1 MGKQQKH
8 EYPKNQG
15 MMRIPKRYGEG
26 RVEKCPFCRQQ
37 ATAVNAQG
45 IPVCPSHKGAELGEM
60 KCVCGEYLDIKK
72 GKFGIFFSCLNCG
85 SMSPGKSFEINAVRD
100 VSESKKNSSP
110 AKEGG
115 RRREMTVRPDDPR
128 YFS

>member
-1 MGKQQKH
+1 
-8 EYPKNQG
+8 
-15 MMRIPKRYGEG
+15 MMHIPKRYGES

-60 KCVCGEYLDIKK
+60 KCVCGEYLELRA
-72 GKFGIFFSCLNCG
+72 GKFGPFFNCLNCG
-85 SMSPGKSFEINAVRD
+85 NMNLRKTLEINAVQD
-100 VSESKKNSSP
+100 VGREKANTSP
-110 AKEGG
+110 AKGG
-115 RRREMTVRPDDPR
+115 ERRSEMTVNSNDPR